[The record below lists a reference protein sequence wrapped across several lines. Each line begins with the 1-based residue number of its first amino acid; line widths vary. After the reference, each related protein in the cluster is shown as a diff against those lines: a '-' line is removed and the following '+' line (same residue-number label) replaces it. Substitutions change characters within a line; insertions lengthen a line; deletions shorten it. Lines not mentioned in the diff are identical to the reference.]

1 MDSPVIPLEK
11 LRSVK
16 ESYSLTGKTAVVT
29 GGAGGIGYAVSAA
42 LAEMGAAVALV
53 DLRQDVARRHADFIA
68 GKFGVR
74 AMALECDVTD
84 EPSVEAMFASVVREI
99 GPVDLVHSNAGITI
113 SGGDN
118 ADMPIENWR
127 RMVDVNLTSMFIVNR
142 VAACLMRER
151 GKGGAI
157 VNTASMSG
165 HIINRNPERHLVAYT
180 STKAAVV
187 HLTKAMAMDFHK
199 HGIRVNSISPGYMY
213 SGLHNHL
220 PQERLDAMARDVPMG
235 RFGSMNEIGGVVAFL
250 LSDNAS
256 YITGSDLVV
265 DGGYCCW

>member
-16 ESYSLTGKTAVVT
+16 ESYSLAGKTAVIT

-42 LAEMGAAVALV
+42 VAEMGAAVVLV
-53 DLRQDVARRHADFIA
+53 DLRQDVAQRHADFIA

-74 AMALECDVTD
+74 AMSIECDVTD
-84 EPSVEAMFASVVREI
+84 EQNVEEMFVAVAEAI
-99 GPVDLVHSNAGITI
+99 GPVNLVHSNAGITI

-118 ADMPIENWR
+118 ADMPIESWR

-142 VAACLMRER
+142 VAARLMRDR
-151 GKGGAI
+151 GEGGVI

-165 HIINRNPERHLVAYT
+165 HIVNRNPDRHLVAYT

-199 HGIRVNSISPGYMY
+199 DLIRVNSISPGYMY

-235 RFGSMNEIGGVVAFL
+235 RFGSMNEIGGIVAFL
-250 LSDNAS
+250 FSENAS
-256 YITGSDLVV
+256 YITGADLLV